1 MTVSATS
8 YAPLLYNGN
17 GATTEFAV
25 TFTFADSTDLIVT
38 HIDASDTE
46 TIWAESTNYTV
57 TGGDGSTGTVTVSTS
72 PTDYTPASGEQLRIE
87 RSTPNSQPE
96 DFDFDNQVT
105 EDSVQS
111 AIDRLA
117 RVNQELT
124 YNNDRRPAL
133 SKAAFASFGGAIE
146 FPAPSAGAVIS
157 WNAGATALVNVD
169 LIDLDGVAISNLT
182 TTASLENSDLFPLY
196 DDSAGNNT
204 AITRGNLVTSVLGS
218 DLEAIK
224 GLTSAA
230 NKLPYYTGSG
240 TAALAD
246 LTAAGRSLLDDADA
260 GAQRTTLGVT
270 STTDLAST
278 DNAKGASLIGIEDS
292 SGNFT
297 SSNVEGA
304 IAELSS
310 ELIWV
315 HIGTENLSGAV
326 SSIDRTN
333 LSAYKTIKMTFDLK
347 PATDDVVLYM
357 RLSDDDGSTFETA
370 NYAYTARGLNGAGS
384 VIDRNSNS
392 DGEIHLISTGCGS
405 GTGESVSGHV
415 LITNLNQAEYT
426 KLTGLITFYSAS
438 GTHYSCYLSGAYQQ
452 QIAIDGIRLLFAS
465 GNVADGYVIY
475 EGVE

>member
-8 YAPLLYNGN
+8 YAPMLYNGN

-25 TFTFADSTDLIVT
+25 TFTFTDSTDLVVT

-105 EDSVQS
+105 EDSVQA

-146 FPAPSAGAVIS
+146 FPAPSAGSVIS
-157 WNAGATALVNVD
+157 WNAGGTALVNVAQV
-169 LIDLDGVAISNLT
+169 DLDGVAISNLT

-196 DDSAGNNT
+196 DDSAGNNA

-270 STTDLAST
+270 STTDIAST
-278 DNAKGASLIGIEDS
+278 DNAKGASLIGVEDVNGWFSGTDQETVNNQLYRPVLHLLDQKSLGTHGGTFTAGADQTRALGIEVRNEIPGAS
-292 SGNFT
+292 SG
-297 SSNVEGA
+297 SNQVTLPAGTYSVEGFA
-304 IAELSS
+304 TAYQVNAHRAFLYNVTDAAEELAGSAAYTHTGSATSTKSFIDGYITIASEKVFELRHRCAATQATYGMGTRSQF
-310 ELIWV
+310 
-315 HIGTENLSGAV
+315 GTEIYANLKFTKV
-326 SSIDRTN
+326 S
-333 LSAYKTIKMTFDLK
+333 
-347 PATDDVVLYM
+347 
-357 RLSDDDGSTFETA
+357 
-370 NYAYTARGLNGAGS
+370 
-384 VIDRNSNS
+384 
-392 DGEIHLISTGCGS
+392 
-405 GTGESVSGHV
+405 
-415 LITNLNQAEYT
+415 
-426 KLTGLITFYSAS
+426 
-438 GTHYSCYLSGAYQQ
+438 
-452 QIAIDGIRLLFAS
+452 
-465 GNVADGYVIY
+465 
-475 EGVE
+475 